1 MEKMIT
7 INQETIILMS
17 WDEVQE
23 LIFEYLDNEYNVD
36 ICPIR
41 KDDEDELKVRIL
53 VGKQESPVI
62 PKTVKIIFKEQI
74 Q

>member
-1 MEKMIT
+1 
-7 INQETIILMS
+7 MS
-17 WDEVQE
+17 WLEVQDI
-23 LIFEYLDNEYNVD
+23 IFEHIKRDYNID
-36 ICPIR
+36 ICPLR
-41 KDDEDELKVRIL
+41 DDNENELKVRIL